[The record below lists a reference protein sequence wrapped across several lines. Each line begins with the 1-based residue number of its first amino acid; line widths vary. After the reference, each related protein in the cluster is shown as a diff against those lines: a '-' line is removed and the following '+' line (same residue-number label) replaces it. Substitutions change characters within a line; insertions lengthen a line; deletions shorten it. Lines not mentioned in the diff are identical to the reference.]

1 MSARYVLRYTTQ
13 TKNGKE
19 HPCYGLMENRRVT
32 GGRMVQRHAVYLGE
46 INGQQAETWRRPS
59 RCLRRDKPRN
69 AMAADPD

>member
-32 GGRMVQRHAVYLGE
+32 GGRMVQRHAVYLGRD
-46 INGQQAETWRRPS
+46 QRPAS
-59 RCLRRDKPRN
+59 GNLAPDHRD
-69 AMAADPD
+69 A